1 MSIELEWVNFCLQEL
16 IDGIAEY
23 LLKLMAMRQG
33 IALSILVRY

>member
-1 MSIELEWVNFCLQEL
+1 MSIELEWVNFCLHEL
-16 IDGIAEY
+16 IDGLAEY